1 MFDFVHEKKRFVQI
15 VLVLIAVTFAFFG
28 LDTFNQANNADVIAT
43 VEGEKITQ
51 QAFEQEL
58 RQQQERMRETTR
70 GNFDPAMFDK
80 PEIKRAILDNLITQ
94 RLLMIQARAAGLKV
108 SDKMLAETIAGIG
121 AFQKGGQFDK
131 EVYAS
136 VLRRQGRTPL
146 TFEADVAQELST
158 RQVADV
164 YLQNGYASSAVTEQL
179 IRLNGQ
185 QRVVALSS
193 MMLDPLIAQAKVA
206 DADIKKYYEANL
218 SEFEMAEQIK
228 VEYVIFSAE
237 DLQSQVTVSEAE
249 IKKYYDEHAPEFGT
263 QEQRQASHILISVS
277 AKASGVEKD
286 AAKLKAEQVLQ
297 QVKQAPQKFA
307 ELAKQYS
314 QDQGSA
320 AAGGDLGMFGRG
332 MMVPPFEEA
341 VFKLKVGEIS
351 DLVQTDFGYHIIKL
365 TAIAGA
371 KTKPLSEVR
380 EDIAQKM
387 KVQKGS
393 DIYAEMAGKFSDI
406 LFEQSDT
413 LKAAAEQVK
422 MPIQKSA
429 WLTKKQMPVAP
440 WTDKALQAVFADDL
454 VKNKRNSPAVE
465 IAPNTLLAARMVEFK
480 PASTRP
486 LAEVDA
492 VIRQKLSRA
501 QAKEMLNKAG
511 ELTLSK
517 LQRGEKASLAW
528 SNPLTVTREKHV
540 GLDEGLSRLI
550 FQADTSKLPAYVAA
564 VNAAGDYVL
573 ARVDA
578 VKDVTKVDNN
588 MRAGYIQ
595 QIRRM
600 TGEQLFQSYL
610 EGVRAKASITQ
621 KEFKTNEGG

>member
-28 LDTFNQANNADVIAT
+28 LDTFNQANNADVLAT

-58 RQQQERMRETTR
+58 RQQQERMRESTR
-70 GNFDPAMFDK
+70 GNFDPTLFDK
-80 PEIKRAILDNLITQ
+80 PEVKRTILDNLITQ

-108 SDKMLAETIAGIG
+108 SDKMLAETIAGIE
-121 AFQKGGQFDK
+121 AFQKDGQFDK
-131 EVYAS
+131 EMYAS

-164 YLQNGYASSAVTEQL
+164 YLQNGYASSAVAEKL

-185 QRVVALSS
+185 QRVVAMSS
-193 MMLDPLIAQAKVA
+193 MMLSPLIAQAKVA
-206 DADIKKYYEANL
+206 DADVKKYYEANL
-218 SEFEMAEQIK
+218 SEFEMAEQMK

-249 IKKYYDEHAPEFGT
+249 IKKYYDEHASEFGT

-277 AKASGVEKD
+277 AKAPSAEKD
-286 AAKLKAEQVLQ
+286 AAKLKAEQLLQ
-297 QVKQAPQKFA
+297 QAKQSPQKFA
-307 ELAKQYS
+307 ELAKQHS

-320 AAGGDLGMFGRG
+320 TAGGDLGMFGRG

-341 VFKLKVGEIS
+341 VFKLNVGEMS
-351 DLVQTDFGYHIIKL
+351 GLVQTDFGFHIIKL
-365 TAIAGA
+365 TAIERA
-371 KTKPLSEVR
+371 KIKPLSEVR
-380 EDIAQKM
+380 DDIAQKM
-387 KVQKGS
+387 KLQKGS
-393 DIYAEMAGKFSDI
+393 DIYAELAGKFSDI

-413 LKAAAEQVK
+413 LKAAAELVK
-422 MPIQKSA
+422 MPVQKSA
-429 WLTKKQMPVAP
+429 WLNKKQLPIAP
-440 WTDKALQAVFADDL
+440 WTDKALQAVFADDV
-454 VKNKRNSPAVE
+454 VKNKRNSAAVE
-465 IAPNTLLAARMVEFK
+465 IAPNTLLAARMAEFK
-480 PASTRP
+480 PASTRS

-492 VIRQKLSRA
+492 AIRQKLSREQA
-501 QAKEMLNKAG
+501 QAMLSKAG
-511 ELTLSK
+511 EIALSK
-517 LQRGEKASLAW
+517 LQRGEKASLVW

-578 VKDVTKVDNN
+578 VKEVTEVDNN
-588 MRAGYIQ
+588 MRAGYMQ

-600 TGEQLFQSYL
+600 TGEHLFQSYL

-621 KEFKTNEGG
+621 KEFKTNEGS